1 MHSSSFT
8 KAGIFVLIIVLVFF
22 VNRELFLRNKSI
34 AKSYDDGESLWADK
48 RAIVYEPSDRATV
61 FIGSS
66 RNKFDFDIATWQQNI
81 RGGQ

>member
-8 KAGIFVLIIVLVFF
+8 KAGILMLIIVLAFF
-22 VNRELFLRNKSI
+22 VSWELFLRNKGI
-34 AKSYDDGESLWADK
+34 KISYDDGESLWADK
-48 RAIVYEPSDRATV
+48 RAMVYESSEKATV

-66 RNKFDFDIATWQQNI
+66 RNKFDLDIATWQQNI